1 MLFNEKG
8 YLKPYEIIPTTLET
22 FKTYFVFNEQRER
35 IFQSYLNFLD
45 ILQNASSD
53 HFYQWLDGSFVSKK
67 PFPNDLDLINFVDS
81 QFYRKFESRIRAWEY
96 EFRGKNI
103 DAYTIPVYPD
113 TDFKQ
118 YITIYSKNEK
128 LELYGNDRLGN
139 PKGIIQLNF

>member
-1 MLFNEKG
+1 MLFDEKG

-67 PFPNDLDLINFVDS
+67 PFPNDLDLVNFVDY
-81 QFYRKFESRIRAWEY
+81 QFYHKFESRIRAWEY
-96 EFRGKNI
+96 EFRG
-103 DAYTIPVYPD
+103 A
-113 TDFKQ
+113 
-118 YITIYSKNEK
+118 
-128 LELYGNDRLGN
+128 GRDRDNVLFHIGVV
-139 PKGIIQLNF
+139 G